1 MNFVATLW
9 KAFESLTPARKLSLA
24 VTAVLTAVTI
34 AALIHFTHQADFRV
48 LFSNLS
54 SEDAA
59 QILTKIK
66 ERKIPHK
73 ISAAGDI
80 VSVPSD
86 QVSELRLELAAEG
99 LPQGGGVGFEIFDSK
114 TLGATEFQQQLNY
127 RRALQGELAR
137 TINGLDEILQ
147 SRVHIVIPKESLF
160 IEEQKKPTASVTVKL
175 KPGKSLNP
183 SQVEGITHL
192 VAAGVEGLD
201 PENVMLLDSRGNILS
216 DSVGQTRLAKMT
228 GSQVQ
233 YQRGIEKDLATRI
246 QSMLENVVGAGKAV
260 VRVSAELD
268 FRMTEQT
275 EEKYD
280 PEEPVVRSMQR
291 QTEKTLSGAPAG
303 ISTGEENT
311 AEHEKANEI
320 INYEINRVVN
330 KTVLPVGEIQT
341 LSIAVLVDGL
351 YAKNAEGAEAYQ
363 PRSRQE
369 LDAIEDLVRKS
380 TGFNAN
386 RGDQI
391 TVTSMPFK
399 KVDGEDGFVGETWR
413 DKLAGFLPLI
423 KFAMIF
429 AIAALV
435 FLFVVRPLIHGLSNV
450 AASEIRHPQLT
461 GETAAPQLAEFPS
474 GARAQGPMN
483 EIELTRQLAAADS
496 KKFAELLRNWLK

>member
-1 MNFVATLW
+1 MNFLSRLW
-9 KAFESLTPARKLSLA
+9 KTFESLTPARKLSLA

-34 AALIHFTHQADFRV
+34 VALIHFTHQADFRV

-54 SEDAA
+54 NEDAA

-66 ERKIPHK
+66 ERKISYK
-73 ISAAGDI
+73 ISAAGDA

-86 QVSELRLELAAEG
+86 KISELRLEMAAEG

-114 TLGATEFQQQLNY
+114 TLGATEFEQQLNY

-147 SRVHIVIPKESLF
+147 SRVHIVIPRESLF
-160 IEEQKKPTASVTVKL
+160 IEEQKKPTASVTVKI

-201 PENVMLLDSRGNILS
+201 PENVMLLDNRGNVLS
-216 DSVGQTRLAKMT
+216 DSGGQSRLTKMT
-228 GSQVQ
+228 SSQVQ
-233 YQRGIEKDLATRI
+233 YQRGIEKDMATRI

-280 PEEPVVRSMQR
+280 PEEPVIRSIQR
-291 QTEKTLSGAPAG
+291 QTEKTLSGSPAD
-303 ISTGEENT
+303 ISAGEEN
-311 AEHEKANEI
+311 AAGHEKANEI

-351 YAKNAEGAEAYQ
+351 YGKKDDGTEDYQ
-363 PRSRQE
+363 PRSKQE

-380 TGFNAN
+380 TGFNAD

-391 TVTSMPFK
+391 TVTSMPFQ

-413 DKLAGFLPLI
+413 DKLAEFLPLI
-423 KFAMIF
+423 KFVVIL

-435 FLFVVRPLIHGLSNV
+435 FLFVVRPLIRGLSTEAV
-450 AASEIRHPQLT
+450 SEIRPPQLA
-461 GETAAPQLAEFPS
+461 GEPALPQLAEFPA
-474 GARAQGPMN
+474 GANVQGPKN

>member
-1 MNFVATLW
+1 MNFLATLW
-9 KAFESLTPARKLSLA
+9 KAFDSLTPTRKLSLA

-34 AALIHFTHQADFRV
+34 VALIHFTHQADFRV

-59 QILTKIK
+59 QILTRIK
-66 ERKIPHK
+66 ERKISYQ

-114 TLGATEFQQQLNY
+114 TLGATDFQQQLNY

-147 SRVHIVIPKESLF
+147 SRVHIVIPRESLF
-160 IEEQKKPTASVTVKL
+160 IEEQKKPTASVAVKL
-175 KPGKSLNP
+175 KPGKSLNA

-216 DSVGQTRLAKMT
+216 DRSGPSRLAKMT

-233 YQRGIEKDLATRI
+233 YQRGIEKDLAARI

-260 VRVSAELD
+260 ARVSAELD

-280 PEEPVVRSMQR
+280 PEEPVIRSMQR
-291 QTEKTLSGAPAG
+291 QTEKTVAG
-303 ISTGEENT
+303 SSAGMSAGEENA

-320 INYEINRVVN
+320 VNYEINRVVN

-341 LSIAVLVDGL
+341 LSIAVLVDGQ
-351 YAKNAEGAEAYQ
+351 YGKNDDGAETYQ

-380 TGFNAN
+380 TGFNSD

-391 TVTSMPFK
+391 TVTSMPFQ

-413 DKLAGFLPLI
+413 DKLAGFSHLI
-423 KFAMIF
+423 KFVMIL

-435 FLFVVRPLIHGLSNV
+435 FLFVVRPLIHTLSTATV
-450 AASEIRHPQLT
+450 SEIRHHELA
-461 GETAAPQLAEFPS
+461 GEPAAPQLTQFPA
-474 GARAQGPMN
+474 GVTAQGPAN
-483 EIELTRQLAAADS
+483 EIELSRQLAAADA
-496 KKFAELLRNWLK
+496 KKFAELLRNWMK